1 MYITQVLQ
9 FETQG

>member
-9 FETQG
+9 FETLG